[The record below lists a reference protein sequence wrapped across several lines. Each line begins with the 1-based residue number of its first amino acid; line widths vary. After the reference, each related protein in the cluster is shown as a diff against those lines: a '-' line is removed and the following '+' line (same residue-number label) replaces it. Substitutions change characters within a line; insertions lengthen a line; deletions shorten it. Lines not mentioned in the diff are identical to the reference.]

1 MGQGVGSSTNID
13 MPHAGTIFQSPSH
26 HEITV
31 VLVGELSNEID
42 ASEDQRRR
50 KQVRL
55 DLLKSA
61 AASVCCYEVVLAVG
75 EVGAMVYSNMVKVWW
90 LLSIGF
96 LAVFVRCVCTQV

>member
-1 MGQGVGSSTNID
+1 
-13 MPHAGTIFQSPSH
+13 MPHVCTILQSPSH

-31 VLVGELSNEID
+31 VLVGELRNEID

-75 EVGAMVYSNMVKVWW
+75 EVGAMVYSNMVQVWW
-90 LLSIGF
+90 PIDIGF
-96 LAVFVRCVCTQV
+96 LCVCACTQVGVGASGSTQIK

>member
-1 MGQGVGSSTNID
+1 
-13 MPHAGTIFQSPSH
+13 MPHVCTILQSPSH

-75 EVGAMVYSNMVKVWW
+75 EVGGWSILTWCKCGG
-90 LLSIGF
+90 LSIGF
-96 LAVFVRCVCTQV
+96 LCVCACTQV